1 MVLSGGAGLFL
12 VAALWTSANQL
23 HLLIW
28 LVVTI
33 LFASIRVMLITKFQ
47 REKPVSQAVLK

>member
-12 VAALWTSANQL
+12 VAALWASANQL

>member
-47 REKPVSQAVLK
+47 REKPVSQAALK